1 MTTPAAAIQHASTS
15 ISLRDRSVYSWSAC
29 TPGRCGA
36 TARSASARLSTSLS
50 CSTLSTR
57 AAAAARC

>member
-15 ISLRDRSVYSWSAC
+15 ISLGARSAYSWSAC
-29 TPGRCGA
+29 TPGRRGA
-36 TARSASARLSTSLS
+36 AARSASAPLSTALS

-57 AAAAARC
+57 AAAAAR